1 GPGVT
6 RRASPL
12 PLSTR
17 LGVALPGL
25 PPRLAM
31 RAASRPHAAERL
43 LLAQIGER
51 QRGIGQVRGTG
62 ESACK
67 RNQIASNHSF
77 DVERNGD
84 KDADV
89 SDKILTLTC

>member
-1 GPGVT
+1 VSSPGRCST
-6 RRASPL
+6 RLAL
-12 PLSTR
+12 PLSGSQPTSPCAR
-17 LGVALPGL
+17 RPA
-25 PPRLAM
+25 
-31 RAASRPHAAERL
+31 RAQLSDCSLRRSASGNAGSGR
-43 LLAQIGER
+43 
-51 QRGIGQVRGTG
+51 VRGTG

-77 DVERNGD
+77 DVERNDD